1 MSKIMIGKTVR
12 RLRMEQGFTQQGFA
26 QKLGISTSYLNL
38 VEHDQRN
45 VTASLLFKLTE
56 ALKVDLA
63 ALSGT
68 QEREFEVSLREVFS
82 DPQLALDPVPESE
95 IQSLA
100 AAPGAA
106 RAVLALHRALAAA
119 REEGSGGI
127 TLPSGRRILGPNEE
141 VRDFFHAHENHF
153 PALETAA
160 EEIGRTLDVASFGS
174 SHALAE
180 RLRRQHGLVV
190 AVRPLPGAL
199 RVFDAANRLLTLSED
214 LPRESRGFQMAFQLA
229 LLEARAPVEAIVKRA
244 EPTTQDAGELLR
256 IGLLNYIA
264 AALMMPY
271 EPYLNAAR
279 ELRYDVEALAARF
292 GVSYEQACQRLSSMQ
307 RPGARGLPFFF
318 LRVDPAGNVSKRFSA
333 AGFPFMRYGGTCPRW
348 VPHAAFATPGL
359 IRVQVA
365 QLSATETFLCFAR
378 AITGRPARWG
388 EPAPVHVIA
397 MGCDVSHAREIVYG
411 DGLDLERAAVG
422 IGLSC
427 RLCERQECRSRAFP
441 PIAHRLAVSPETTNA
456 SPYKFKTLPGERR

>member
-1 MSKIMIGKTVR
+1 MSKVMIGKTIR

-56 ALKVDLA
+56 ILKVDLA
-63 ALSGT
+63 ALSGV

-82 DPQLALDPVPESE
+82 DPQLAADPVPESE
-95 IQSLA
+95 IQALA
-100 AAPGAA
+100 AAPNAA
-106 RAVLALHRALAAA
+106 RAVLALHRALAGA
-119 REEGSGGI
+119 REEGTGI
-127 TLPSGRRILGPNEE
+127 TLPSGRKILLPNEE

-153 PALETAA
+153 QALEEAA
-160 EEIGRTLDVASFGS
+160 EAIGKALDVAAVGS

-180 RLRRQHGLVV
+180 RLRRNHGLVV
-190 AVRPLPGAL
+190 SVRPLPGSL
-199 RVFDAANRLLTLSED
+199 RVFDAANRMLTLSED

-244 EPTTQDAGELLR
+244 EPTTKDAAELLR

-264 AALMMPY
+264 GALMMPY
-271 EPYLNAAR
+271 EATLNAAR
-279 ELRYDVEALAARF
+279 ELRYDVEALSARF
-292 GVSYEQACQRLSSMQ
+292 GVSYEQACHRLSSMQ
-307 RPGARGLPFFF
+307 RAGARGVPFFF

-348 VPHAAFATPGL
+348 VAHSAFATPGV

-365 QLSATETFLCFAR
+365 QLSSTEIFLCFAR
-378 AITGRPARWG
+378 AITGRPVRWG
-388 EPAPVHVIA
+388 EPAPVRVVT

-411 DGLDLERAAVG
+411 DGLDLAKAAVG

-427 RLCERQECRSRAFP
+427 RMCERQDCRSRAFP
-441 PIAHRLAVSPETTNA
+441 PIAHRLALSPDMTSA
-456 SPYKFKTLPGERR
+456 SPYRFQAMPGDAK

>member
-1 MSKIMIGKTVR
+1 MSKVMIGKTIR
-12 RLRMEQGFTQQGFA
+12 RLRMEQGFTQQGLA

-56 ALKVDLA
+56 TLKVDLA

-68 QEREFEVSLREVFS
+68 QEREFEVALREVFT
-82 DPQLALDPVPESE
+82 DPQLGAETVPESE
-95 IQSLA
+95 LQALA
-100 AAPGAA
+100 AAPNAA
-106 RAVLALHRALAAA
+106 RAVLALHRALAGA
-119 REEGSGGI
+119 REEGTGI
-127 TLPSGRRILGPNEE
+127 TLPSGRKILLPNEE

-153 PALETAA
+153 PGLEDAA
-160 EEIGRTLDVASFGS
+160 EAIGKTLDVASVGS

-190 AVRPLPGAL
+190 QVRPLPGSL
-199 RVFDAANRLLTLSED
+199 RVFDAANRMLTLSED

-244 EPTTQDAGELLR
+244 EPTTRDAAELLR

-271 EPYLNAAR
+271 TPFLEAAQS
-279 ELRYDVEALAARF
+279 LRYDVDGLAARF

-307 RPGARGLPFFF
+307 RAGQRGVPFFF
-318 LRVDPAGNVSKRFSA
+318 LRVDAAGNVSKRFSA

-348 VPHAAFATPGL
+348 VAHSAFATPGA

-388 EPAPVHVIA
+388 EPAPVRVVA
-397 MGCDVSHAREIVYG
+397 MGCDVSHARSIVYG
-411 DGLDLERAAVG
+411 DGLDLAGAAVG

-427 RLCERQECRSRAFP
+427 RLCERQDCRSRAFP
-441 PIAHRLAVSPETTNA
+441 PIAHRLALSPDTTSA
-456 SPYKFKTLPGERR
+456 SPYRFKSMPGDSR